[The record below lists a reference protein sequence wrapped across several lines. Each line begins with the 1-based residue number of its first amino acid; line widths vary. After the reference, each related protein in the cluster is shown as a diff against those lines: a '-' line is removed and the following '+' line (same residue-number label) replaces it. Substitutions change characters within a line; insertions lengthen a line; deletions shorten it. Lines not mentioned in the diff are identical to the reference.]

1 MFGSDPKGSSTILL
15 ENFSL
20 EKRIW
25 AVAGG
30 KGGTGKTVL
39 TSNLGVGLAILGYK
53 VILIDA
59 DLGGADL
66 HLSFGMPVPK
76 RNLNDFLS
84 GRVESLE

>member
-53 VILIDA
+53 FIQIDA
-59 DLGGADL
+59 DMG
-66 HLSFGMPVPK
+66 LS
-76 RNLNDFLS
+76 LIHI
-84 GRVESLE
+84 